1 MKRIAYFDNA
11 KGILIIFII
20 LAHVLSLCSKYYNYS
35 DDFFKFAALFM
46 LQCFFFISAYFQSKS
61 KTPRKKRVL
70 NLLKIYLLWQTI
82 ITIYYAFVLQI
93 IDFNLNYLIP
103 RYTLWFLI
111 TMIFY
116 NMSEWILEKVSY
128 KIMIPISIIIGLVVG
143 FIPIIGS
150 TLSLSRTF
158 VFFPFYVL
166 GYYAKDLNLLSKIK
180 TKQVKTITIILS
192 IIILIVI
199 LNYNSILSI
208 KILKGKYSYFDIDNV
223 NIILACEER
232 LLFYIVSIIVS
243 IAFLNLVPKKESML
257 ATLGRNTL
265 YIYLT
270 QGMILKTFVTEK
282 ILLDNRIVGTLLLF
296 LCAFILT
303 IVVTRIINKVQ
314 SYKKYKMEVIHG

>member
-61 KTPRKKRVL
+61 KTPRKKRIL
-70 NLLKIYLLWQTI
+70 NLLKTYLLWQTI

-116 NMSEWILEKVSY
+116 NKAEWILEKVSY

-223 NIILACEER
+223 NIILVCGER

-257 ATLGRNTL
+257 TTLGRNTL

-270 QGMILKTFVTEK
+270 QGMILKTFVTKK

>member
-70 NLLKIYLLWQTI
+70 KLLKTYLLWQTI

-93 IDFNLNYLIP
+93 IDFNVNYFVP

-116 NMSEWILEKVSY
+116 NIAEIILEKISY
-128 KIMIPISIIIGLVVG
+128 KVMIPLSFVAGLLIE
-143 FIPIIGS
+143 FIPIIGA

-166 GYYAKDLNLLSKIK
+166 GYYAKDLKLLSKIK
-180 TKQVKTITIILS
+180 TKRVKTVTIILS
-192 IIILIVI
+192 IIILIII
-199 LNYNSILSI
+199 LNYNNILSI
-208 KILKGKYSYFDIDNV
+208 KILKGKYNYFDIDNV
-223 NIILACEER
+223 NIILACGER

-257 ATLGRNTL
+257 TTLGRNTL

-282 ILLDNRIVGTLLLF
+282 ILLDNRVVGTLLLF
-296 LCAFILT
+296 LCAFLLT
-303 IVVTRIINKVQ
+303 IIFTKIINRINE
-314 SYKKYKMEVIHG
+314 YKKYKLEVING

>member
-61 KTPRKKRVL
+61 KTPRKKRIL
-70 NLLKIYLLWQTI
+70 NLLKTYLLWQTI

-128 KIMIPISIIIGLVVG
+128 KIMITISIIIGLVVG

>member
-61 KTPRKKRVL
+61 KTPRKKRIL
-70 NLLKIYLLWQTI
+70 NLLKTYLLWQTI

-116 NMSEWILEKVSY
+116 NKAEWILEKVSY

-223 NIILACEER
+223 NIILVCGER

-257 ATLGRNTL
+257 TTLGRNTL

>member
-46 LQCFFFISAYFQSKS
+46 LQCFFFISAYFSSQSKTS
-61 KTPRKKRVL
+61 KKKRIV

-82 ITIYYAFVLQI
+82 ITIYYAFILNIVE
-93 IDFNLNYLIP
+93 FNLNYFVP

-116 NMSEWILEKVSY
+116 NILELLLEKINY
-128 KIMIPISIIIGLVVG
+128 KIMIFISIGVGLLVG
-143 FIPIIGS
+143 FIPIIGK
-150 TLSLSRTF
+150 TLSLSRTL

-166 GYYAKDLNLLSKIK
+166 GYYAKDVDLLSKIK
-180 TKQVKTITIILS
+180 AKKVKNIALILS
-192 IIILIVI
+192 IIIFLLI
-199 LNYNSILSI
+199 LNYNNMLSI
-208 KILKGKYSYFDIDNV
+208 KILKGKYSYFDINSLSV
-223 NIILACEER
+223 IEACMQR
-232 LLFYIVSIIVS
+232 ILFYILSIIVS
-243 IAFLNLVPKKESML
+243 IAFLNLIPKKESIL
-257 ATLGRNTL
+257 TILGKNTL

-282 ILLDNRIVGTLLLF
+282 ILLDNRIIGTLLLF
-296 LCAFILT
+296 VCAFILT
-303 IVVTRIINKVQ
+303 TIFTKVINEM
-314 SYKKYKMEVIHG
+314 KKYRMEVVNG

>member
-70 NLLKIYLLWQTI
+70 KLLKTYLLWQTI

-93 IDFNLNYLIP
+93 IDFNVNYFVP

-116 NMSEWILEKVSY
+116 NIAEIILEKISY
-128 KIMIPISIIIGLVVG
+128 KVMIPLSFVAGLLIE
-143 FIPIIGS
+143 FIPIIGA

-166 GYYAKDLNLLSKIK
+166 GYYAKDLKLLSKIK
-180 TKQVKTITIILS
+180 TKRVKTVTIILS
-192 IIILIVI
+192 IIILIII
-199 LNYNSILSI
+199 LNYNNILSI

-223 NIILACEER
+223 NIILACGER

-257 ATLGRNTL
+257 TTLGRNTL
-265 YIYLT
+265 YIYQT

-282 ILLDNRIVGTLLLF
+282 ILLDNRVVGTLLLF
-296 LCAFILT
+296 LCAFLLT
-303 IVVTRIINKVQ
+303 IIFTKIINRINE
-314 SYKKYKMEVIHG
+314 YKKYKLEVING

>member
-70 NLLKIYLLWQTI
+70 KLLKTYLLWQTI

-93 IDFNLNYLIP
+93 IDFNVNYFVP

-116 NMSEWILEKVSY
+116 NIAEIILEKISY
-128 KIMIPISIIIGLVVG
+128 KVMIPLSFVAGLLIG
-143 FIPIIGS
+143 FIPIIGA

-166 GYYAKDLNLLSKIK
+166 GYNAKDLKLLSKIK
-180 TKQVKTITIILS
+180 TKRVKTVTIILS
-192 IIILIVI
+192 IIILIII
-199 LNYNSILSI
+199 LNYNNILSI

-223 NIILACEER
+223 NIILACGER

-257 ATLGRNTL
+257 TTLGRNTL

-282 ILLDNRIVGTLLLF
+282 ILLDNRVVGTLLLF
-296 LCAFILT
+296 LCAFLLT
-303 IVVTRIINKVQ
+303 IIFTKIINRINE
-314 SYKKYKMEVIHG
+314 YKNYKLEVING

>member
-61 KTPRKKRVL
+61 KTPRKKRIL
-70 NLLKIYLLWQTI
+70 NLLKTYLLWQTI

-116 NMSEWILEKVSY
+116 NKAEWILEKVSY

-257 ATLGRNTL
+257 TTLGRNTL

-270 QGMILKTFVTEK
+270 QGMILKTFVTKK

>member
-1 MKRIAYFDNA
+1 MKRIAYFDNT

-61 KTPRKKRVL
+61 KTPKTKRIL
-70 NLLKIYLLWQTI
+70 NLLKIYLLWQTL

-116 NMSEWILEKVSY
+116 NVSEWILEKVNY
-128 KIMIPISIIIGLVVG
+128 KIIIPISIIIGLVVG
-143 FIPIIGS
+143 FIPIIS
-150 TLSLSRTF
+150 ATLSLSRTF
-158 VFFPFYVL
+158 IFFPFYVI

-180 TKQVKTITIILS
+180 SKQVKTVTIILS

-199 LNYNSILSI
+199 LKYNSILSI

-223 NIILACEER
+223 NIILASGER

-243 IAFLNLVPKKESML
+243 IAFLNLVPKQETIL
-257 ATLGRNTL
+257 TTLGRNTL

-282 ILLDNRIVGTLLLF
+282 ILLDNTIVGTLLLF

-303 IVVTRIINKVQ
+303 IIVTRIINKVKN
-314 SYKKYKMEVIHG
+314 YKKYKLEVIHG

>member
-61 KTPRKKRVL
+61 KTPRKKRIL
-70 NLLKIYLLWQTI
+70 NLLKTYLLWQTI

-116 NMSEWILEKVSY
+116 NKAECILEKVSY

-223 NIILACEER
+223 NIILTCGER

-243 IAFLNLVPKKESML
+243 IVFLNLVPKKESML
-257 ATLGRNTL
+257 TTLGRNTL

-296 LCAFILT
+296 LCAFIIT

>member
-61 KTPRKKRVL
+61 KTPRKKRIL
-70 NLLKIYLLWQTI
+70 NLLKTYLLWQTI

-116 NMSEWILEKVSY
+116 NKAEWILEKVSY

-158 VFFPFYVL
+158 VFFPFNVL

-223 NIILACEER
+223 NIILACGER

-257 ATLGRNTL
+257 TTLGRNTL

>member
-61 KTPRKKRVL
+61 KTPRKKRIL
-70 NLLKIYLLWQTI
+70 NLLKTYLLWQTI

-128 KIMIPISIIIGLVVG
+128 KIMITISIIIGLVVG

-257 ATLGRNTL
+257 TTLGRNTL

>member
-46 LQCFFFISAYFQSKS
+46 LQCFFFISAYFSEKSKS
-61 KTPRKKRVL
+61 PKKKRIL
-70 NLLKIYLLWQTI
+70 NLLKLYLLWQTI
-82 ITIYYAFVLQI
+82 ITVYYAFVLNI
-93 IDFNLNYLIP
+93 VEFNLNYFVP

-116 NMSEWILEKVSY
+116 NIVEPFLEKINY
-128 KIMIPISIIIGLVVG
+128 KIMIPLSFGIGLLVG
-143 FIPIIGS
+143 FIPIIGR

-166 GYYAKDLNLLSKIK
+166 GYYAKELDLLSKIK
-180 TKQVKTITIILS
+180 TKKVKNITIILS
-192 IIILIVI
+192 IILLLFI
-199 LNYNSILSI
+199 LNYNDILSI
-208 KILKGKYSYFDIDNV
+208 KILKGKYSYFDINSLNV
-223 NIILACEER
+223 IEACMQR
-232 LLFYIVSIIVS
+232 ILFYILSIIVS
-243 IAFLNLVPKKESML
+243 IAFLNLIPKKENIL
-257 ATLGRNTL
+257 TILGKNTL

-282 ILLDNRIVGTLLLF
+282 ILLDNRVVGTLLLF
-296 LCAFILT
+296 VCAFILT
-303 IVVTRIINKVQ
+303 IILTKIINKI
-314 SYKKYKMEVIHG
+314 KKYRMEIVDG